1 MNIDELRTVQ
11 TKERQKDSLQHL
23 RDSFYED
30 VADYIRDLKA
40 ERNRAADAADEPF
53 SDPEVSR
60 LTDQIETAEE
70 VVEAVYERRVGKV
83 VKLSSFAAADMPVDE
98 EGLTAQERDLFEDL
112 VARIGQNK
120 GRVLDILAGQ
130 GDSGKAPSA
139 GGPDDGSGPDSTPPD
154 AESGPTTEAGT
165 EEFAGTEEAPGR
177 KTTSPDPSDDSPARS
192 EPAFG
197 TGDDSPAGADRSD
210 ADDTGDTGAST
221 EDPRA
226 PPDVPPDEEAADE
239 VLADE
244 PRESG
249 SLEPGPTDSDPAV
262 ASSTPAVESAMAE
275 ADDRTTVRITADVGR
290 VLGVDDREYDLK
302 SEDVVDL
309 PSDNANALLQ
319 RNAAEKLE

>member
-23 RDSFYED
+23 RDEFYED

-40 ERNRAADAADEPF
+40 ERKRAASEADDPF

-60 LTDQIETAEE
+60 LTDEIETAEE

-98 EGLTAQERDLFEDL
+98 EGLTSQERDLFEDL
-112 VARIGQNK
+112 VARIGENK
-120 GRVLDILAGQ
+120 TRVLDILAGQ
-130 GDSGKAPSA
+130 GDAGKATTAPSSSA
-139 GGPDDGSGPDSTPPD
+139 DP
-154 AESGPTTEAGT
+154 EAFG
-165 EEFAGTEEAPGR
+165 ATEEAPGAGA
-177 KTTSPDPSDDSPARS
+177 PDGTDAGDAPTETPTDDSPERS

-197 TGDDSPAGADRSD
+197 TGGSDSATTPSAPPDDTDPQAPPDAPPSTEAAEVLDRGSDEVADHAPDSLGTDPAASEPTVQSSTPDVDPEMAD
-210 ADDTGDTGAST
+210 DDTG
-221 EDPRA
+221 
-226 PPDVPPDEEAADE
+226 
-239 VLADE
+239 
-244 PRESG
+244 
-249 SLEPGPTDSDPAV
+249 
-262 ASSTPAVESAMAE
+262 AE
-275 ADDRTTVRITADVGR
+275 RTTVRVTADVGR

-319 RNAAEKLE
+319 RDAAEKLE